1 MKLVSVAAAIFLAA
15 GMAWAFQGKPIN
27 DTCPVKGEPIKAG
40 ITATY
45 NGKTIGFC

>member
-1 MKLVSVAAAIFLAA
+1 MKTCGVVIAMLLAT
-15 GMAWAFQGKPIN
+15 GLAWAFQSKPIN